1 MGNLYI
7 IWHYEGMKLVENIV
21 WTYKTWN
28 YSQYIEVLTKIMEI
42 HSNFIS
48 GILFT
53 SPIIKLPHETPPDD
67 MYHILLLLL
76 QTTSA
81 WLLLLIKWLRIT
93 MQL

>member
-28 YSQYIEVLTKIMEI
+28 YSQYIEVLTKNM
-42 HSNFIS
+42 
-48 GILFT
+48 
-53 SPIIKLPHETPPDD
+53 D
-67 MYHILLLLL
+67 
-76 QTTSA
+76 
-81 WLLLLIKWLRIT
+81 RIT